1 MIKYLEAIAFGIA
14 AATGLMTV
22 FILGAI

>member
-1 MIKYLEAIAFGIA
+1 MIKYLEAITFGLFA
-14 AATGLMTV
+14 AMGLVTV